1 MADIFAKA
9 GQAVA
14 TVETDV
20 AKGVAWVS
28 HLYDEVSSKLSAF
41 EKTEPQ
47 VVSAVTDLVQK
58 GEVFLAASVPAIS
71 DKGLDLPADSAAF
84 AALKAFLSSFE
95 AAVTTL
101 KQLVAEAK

>member
-1 MADIFAKA
+1 
-9 GQAVA
+9 
-14 TVETDV
+14 
-20 AKGVAWVS
+20 
-28 HLYDEVSSKLSAF
+28 
-41 EKTEPQ
+41 
-47 VVSAVTDLVQK
+47 VQK